1 MQKKEK
7 QEFVKH
13 FNSILKEKEFMLV
26 CDYKGLDV
34 AQISTLRSQ
43 ISAANSN
50 FKVAKNTLAKRAI
63 KDTNFEILE
72 KLFVGPTSIAYSDD
86 PVSTSK
92 ILVNFAKENE
102 NLKILGGAMGDKEL
116 SIDDINN
123 LATLPGLEALRAKLI
138 GLLVSTQTNIVCA
151 LNATQSGLARII
163 NTKYNEK

>member
-34 AQISTLRSQ
+34 AQISILRSQ

-123 LATLPGLEALRAKLI
+123 LLFYQLR
-138 GLLVSTQTNIVCA
+138 
-151 LNATQSGLARII
+151 R
-163 NTKYNEK
+163 